1 MAQYNTD
8 EQIPVAT
15 PTPTTPAAPTTIPE
29 TTITGNPPTATSL
42 NVIGTDAP
50 APPATP
56 LSTQGYLQ
64 EQMKSGE
71 ERKLITSQLAEM
83 QGKGAE
89 AEAKIA
95 ADAAKEQD
103 VYINGDKDLQ
113 AKALENM
120 ANAKQRLAAS
130 PKGSE
135 EYNRAQEDIHKQ
147 NINLQLSL
155 GSKQAMAQATET
167 ADQRDT
173 ELRAK
178 IAEAQAQHVDPNHY
192 WASKSTGGKMLAGI
206 GIILGGMGAGLQGR
220 GGENPAMQAINR
232 AVDADIDAQKANI
245 NNNWK
250 AIASTHEL
258 DDSAFNRELHNQT
271 WQNTFR
277 QGAYEKV
284 KLDLSAAAATT
295 QSQVVRQN
303 ALIGIQD
310 ITDKQQQARNALYNI
325 QVASQ
330 QSELKRIREL
340 EKHRS
345 ETADKFILEKG
356 VDAETA
362 NNETWQDPYYKELIQ
377 RGLAPSYVLNAK
389 RQENAFQKDI
399 SSGMDPEV
407 AAAKY
412 PELMRFNSKIG
423 VVTPD
428 ADKLTERAVTIDG
441 QQYLAPDAK
450 RAEEAATAF
459 HSANE
464 IKRINAEIMQLYN
477 KPGTMSW
484 EDRAKLDSL
493 IDQGTL
499 HYPKMQTGSTRIND
513 TEIKMGQ
520 DTYTGKADW
529 LRTDMFNRKRAHLS
543 TINTQADQRI
553 ADIKADLT
561 PVGRPTQQTQQ
572 PQQQVT
578 GIGINNKVYGTLHE
592 SPKGR

>member
-1 MAQYNTD
+1 MEYNKMAQNTE
-8 EQIPVAT
+8 EQ
-15 PTPTTPAAPTTIPE
+15 PTTPTTTIPE
-29 TTITGNPPTATSL
+29 TTIAGNPPTATSL

-71 ERKLITSQLAEM
+71 ERKLIASQLAEM

-95 ADAAKEQD
+95 ADAAREQD

-120 ANAKQRLAAS
+120 ADAKKRLAIA
-130 PKGSE
+130 PKASE

-155 GSKQAMAQATET
+155 GSKHAMAQAMET
-167 ADQRDT
+167 AEQRDT

-178 IAEAQAQHVDPNHY
+178 IADAQAKQVDPNHY
-192 WASKSTGGKMLAGI
+192 WASKSTGGKIQAGI
-206 GIILGGMGAGLQGR
+206 GIILGGMGSGLQGKA
-220 GGENPAMQAINR
+220 ENPAMQVINKAI
-232 AVDADIDAQKANI
+232 DADIDAQKANI

-258 DDSAFNRELHNQT
+258 DDSSFNRELHNQT
-271 WQNTFR
+271 WQNTYR
-277 QGAYEKV
+277 QAAYEKV
-284 KLDLSAAAATT
+284 KLDLSSAAAKT

-345 ETADKFILEKG
+345 ETAAKFILEKG

-362 NNETWQDPYYKELIQ
+362 NNETWQDPYYKELVQ
-377 RGLAPSYVLNAK
+377 RGLAPSYVLSAK
-389 RQENAFQKDI
+389 RQETAFQRDI
-399 SSGMDPEV
+399 SSGMAPEV

-423 VVTPD
+423 VVTPEPVK
-428 ADKLTERAVTIDG
+428 AEQANKLTERTVTIDG

-450 RAEEAATAF
+450 RAEEAAIAI
-459 HSANE
+459 HSADE
-464 IKRINAEIMQLYN
+464 VKRINARIMQLTN
-477 KPGTMSW
+477 EPGSMSW
-484 EDRAKLDSL
+484 SKRAELDSL
-493 IDQGTL
+493 LDQGAL
-499 HYPKMQTGSTRIND
+499 HYPRMQTGSMRVND

-520 DTYTGKADW
+520 DTYTGKGDW
-529 LRTDMFNRKRAHLS
+529 LRTDLFDRKKGHLS
-543 TINTQADQRI
+543 TIDAQADER
-553 ADIKADLT
+553 KAAALEGLT
-561 PVGRPTQQTQQ
+561 PVGQQTQQ
-572 PQQQVT
+572 QQQVVGK
-578 GIGINNKVYGTLHE
+578 GIDNKVYGT
-592 SPKGR
+592 PAGK